1 MGYYTKNGGLVGTGN
16 LGVKQGVYD
25 TITSQLL
32 GDGLYGFTSFTFTNA
47 GSTGRTGP
55 LLADCQVAYAG
66 EPWLSSYFTVPTQGF
81 QHWTVPATAIYTIK
95 IRGANGVAA
104 SSANTGCS
112 GGQGIIMQFDYV
124 LNKNEEIR
132 MIVGQS
138 GTVSSQHGG
147 GGGAS
152 AILKSP
158 YNTEASIIAIAGGG
172 GGRRTASIGAGIDGA
187 SFNTYAGA
195 GTRNSSNSSSTVGS
209 YQNNVTSANGGFIP
223 TSASL
228 GYGGSAAISNYGD
241 GGAGFLGDGYND
253 GAGNVAAAQSL
264 IGTAVGGYGTAN
276 ADGGFGGGGD
286 GQGGNGGG
294 GGGGYTGGNGGHTAG
309 GGGSYLDVANA
320 SNYSESFDGNATI
333 IGSIPTLFHGYI
345 QITKV

>member
-1 MGYYTKNGGLVGTGN
+1 MGYYTKNASLVGTGN
-16 LGVKQGVYD
+16 ILIKSGLHD
-25 TITSQLL
+25 IIASQIL
-32 GDGLYGFTSFTFTNA
+32 GDNLFYFTSFTFTNA

-81 QHWTVPATAIYTIK
+81 QHWTAPETAIYTIK
-95 IRGANGVAA
+95 IRGANGVP
-104 SSANTGCS
+104 STGANTGAS

-138 GTVSSQHGG
+138 GTASSAHGG

-172 GGRRTASIGAGIDGA
+172 GGRRMASSGAGINGA
-187 SFNTYAGA
+187 SFNTYGGA
-195 GTRNSSNSSSTVGS
+195 GTRNSSNGGSTIGS
-209 YQNNVTSANGGFIP
+209 IQNNVTTVNTGYTPSS
-223 TSASL
+223 TSL
-228 GYGGSAAISNYGD
+228 RYGGSAANSNYGD
-241 GGAGFLGDGYND
+241 GGAGFLYNGYND
-253 GAGNVAAAQSL
+253 GAGNIASAQSL
-264 IGTAVGGYGTAN
+264 IGTAVGGYGGN
-276 ADGGFGGGGD
+276 NGDGGFGGGGD